1 MNTNLIQ
8 QTIEGSINST
18 MIFPQI
24 VVLLIEEGIESYHVD
39 IIRNENRYYKPCGD
53 SHTAKVELTHDQP
66 AEDFSAEQV
75 NAAVRKVQA
84 GKSNYKSFMKEI
96 TEAGCV
102 YYIAYL
108 SGKKVIYFGRK
119 GEMHVELFPQ
129 AK

>member
-1 MNTNLIQ
+1 MNTALIQ
-8 QTIEGSINST
+8 KTIEGSLDAT

-24 VVLLIEEGIESYHVD
+24 VGLLIEEGIESYHVD
-39 IIRNENRYYKPCGD
+39 IIRSENRYYKPCGE
-53 SHTAKVELTHDQP
+53 SHVAKVDLIHSQP
-66 AEDFSAEQV
+66 AEDFSADQV
-75 NAAVRKVQA
+75 NAAVRKVQS
-84 GKSNYKSFMKEI
+84 GNSNYKNFMKEI

-129 AK
+129 PK